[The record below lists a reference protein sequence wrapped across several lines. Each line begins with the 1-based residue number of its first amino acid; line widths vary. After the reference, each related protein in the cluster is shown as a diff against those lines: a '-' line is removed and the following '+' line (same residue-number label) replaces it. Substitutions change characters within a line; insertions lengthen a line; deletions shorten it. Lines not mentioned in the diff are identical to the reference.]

1 MSVGQAR
8 QQAEHAW
15 GTYTVRDRVLLT
27 VGSFACVLLF
37 LWVAGVF
44 GIPAHPHAHGS
55 LLAQPS
61 AFVALLVTLVALVAC
76 VLLSSVVVSLV
87 HFDAGLFCA
96 AVGLLAL
103 SVRGGPLRYVLMY
116 SSGPG
121 VFLTL
126 CAELVLLF
134 AFVGIAWLALRAMR
148 RRGFVVDDV
157 TRDGLH
163 EEDEKP
169 GHHALATLTQIVTM
183 AVVVLLLAQTDDKA
197 QVIAAVAVAALLGT
211 LAAHSL
217 FPVSPSVWYWVGPLG
232 VGLIGYGVAYASA
245 DATWTI
251 GNVAGTF
258 APLGRPLPLDYAGAG
273 TAGALLGY
281 WTSRRWQYT
290 KEAEA
295 AAAAVTPTNP
305 ATSR

>member
-1 MSVGQAR
+1 MTVGQAR
-8 QQAEHAW
+8 QLADNVW
-15 GTYTVRDRVLLT
+15 GASTVRDRILLT
-27 VGSFACVLLF
+27 VGSVACILLF
-37 LWVAGVF
+37 LWLAHAF
-44 GIPAHPHAHGS
+44 GIPAHAHAHGS

-61 AFVALLVTLVALVAC
+61 PAVALLVTLVGLIAA
-76 VLLSSVVVSLV
+76 VLLSSVVVALV

-96 AVGLLAL
+96 AIGLLAL
-103 SVRGGPLRYVLMY
+103 SARGGPMRYVLMY

-121 VFLTL
+121 VFLAL
-126 CAELVLLF
+126 CVELLLLF
-134 AFVGIAWLALRAMR
+134 AFLGMGWVALWAMR
-148 RRGFVVDDV
+148 GRGLVVDDV

-169 GHHALATLTQIVTM
+169 GHHALATLTQAVTM
-183 AVVVLLLAQTDDKA
+183 AIVVLLLAQTDEKA
-197 QVIAAVAVAALLGT
+197 QVIAAVAAASLLGT

-217 FPVSPSVWYWVGPLG
+217 FPVSPSPWYWVGPLL
-232 VGLIGYGVAYASA
+232 VGLFGYGAAYAGA

-281 WTSRRWQYT
+281 WTSRRWQFT

-295 AAAAVTPTNP
+295 AVAATPTNP
-305 ATSR
+305 AT